1 MRFKRLL
8 ALLLAAALALSL
20 LAGCGGGQQSVS
32 QVLLNLLDGQYQNV
46 SVEIDSDLEAKLR
59 QAISESETD
68 EELRAAL
75 EQLLGGG
82 ISFQRLGSGQ
92 QGDSAWTLIIYP
104 GTDPDAAARSVYLDL
119 DKVFAALPD
128 DGVYSSGFAMAEM
141 ENGYA
146 ILVKATVDKAGTEDK
161 PDPVTM
167 ESIAVTTRPRTTYW
181 VGESFDPKG
190 MVITATYSNNTT
202 RTLKDIEKN
211 GDQGVKWTPEGAL
224 ATTDTSVTITYGDKT
239 TTVSVTVEKPTVDSL
254 TVEPAILSYTA
265 GASFTLGDITKV
277 TATYTNNKTE
287 TVLPENCDFYLGSTK
302 ITLPHQFTTAG
313 NYTLKVSY
321 EGVKAEIPLTVNFG
335 TVTRITVSGPNK
347 KEYELNETFNPD
359 GLVVTASDGHGNVQT
374 IPRDDYTLAIT
385 DPNNDPFE
393 LSDQFTTAGE
403 YTLTV
408 EYNSITSNPITITV
422 VDKGYTV
429 SEDGKTYTV
438 TSADGL
444 LAWNEAVQK
453 DMTLNCTLTD
463 DIDLKGIDWTPIG
476 TSISNAYKG
485 TFDGGGHTISGLTM
499 TGSDE
504 YAGLFGYI
512 GSGGTVKNVKLENV
526 RITSDYQYAY
536 VGGVAGNN
544 DGAIENCSV
553 SGSVSGNST
562 YNSVGGVV
570 GYQMGG
576 SITGCSSS
584 ATVQGTGSVGGVVGQ
599 TNSGATLTACYSTE
613 NVTLESNNLD
623 NHYAGGVVG
632 SNSFSTLI
640 ACYATGSV
648 TGSGNSTVYVGGV
661 TGDNASGTLTACY
674 HATGTV
680 SGRDGATTGGV
691 AGRNFK
697 DSIFGGGII
706 SACYWGNNGQTQGI
720 GDNQAGTGETT
731 KVDGDWT
738 EAVDAMNTA
747 LGGTSCPWRYSS
759 IGTLIK

>member
-75 EQLLGGG
+75 ERLLGGG

-104 GTDPDAAARSVYLDL
+104 GTDPNAAARSVYLDL

-239 TTVSVTVEKPTVDSL
+239 TTVKVTVKEPEVKEIKVTAPT
-254 TVEPAILSYTA
+254 TTSYTA
-265 GASFTLGDITKV
+265 GQIFDSTGMKV
-277 TATYTNNKTE
+277 TASYTYGSDQQISISE
-287 TVLPENCDFYLGSTK
+287 CDLTL
-302 ITLPHQFTTAG
+302 TLPDNSTATVG
-313 NYTLKVSY
+313 ESYKFEKAGDYTLTVSY

-335 TVTRITVSGPNK
+335 TVTRITVSGNYK

-453 DMTLNCTLTD
+453 DMTLNCTLAD
-463 DIDLKGIDWTPIG
+463 NIDLTGETWTPIG
-476 TSISNAYKG
+476 DGSTYQG
-485 TFDGGGHTISGLTM
+485 TFDGQGYSIKGLNA
-499 TGSDE
+499 SS
-504 YAGLFGYI
+504 LFGGI
-512 GSGGTVKNVKLENV
+512 GKSATVKNLQLVDVNLNESSGVTAGIVANNYGTIMACSMTGK
-526 RITSDYQYAY
+526 ISAYSYTSGIA
-536 VGGVAGNN
+536 N
-544 DGAIENCSV
+544 
-553 SGSVSGNST
+553 
-562 YNSVGGVV
+562 YNS
-570 GYQMGG
+570 
-576 SITGCSSS
+576 
-584 ATVQGTGSVGGVVGQ
+584 GTIV
-599 TNSGATLTACYSTE
+599 ACW
-613 NVTLESNNLD
+613 
-623 NHYAGGVVG
+623 
-632 SNSFSTLI
+632 F
-640 ACYATGSV
+640 
-648 TGSGNSTVYVGGV
+648 
-661 TGDNASGTLTACY
+661 SGTLKENEGYGIVAYNYGTITACFWDGNTTNGY
-674 HATGTV
+674 RSNEEGTV
-680 SGRDGATTGGV
+680 EA
-691 AGRNFK
+691 
-697 DSIFGGGII
+697 
-706 SACYWGNNGQTQGI
+706 
-720 GDNQAGTGETT
+720 T
-731 KVDGDWT
+731 KVEGTITWQN
-738 EAVDAMNTA
+738 AVDGMNNA
-747 LGGTSCPWRYSS
+747 LTSNDYKWERGADGLP
-759 IGTLIK
+759 TLTKD